1 MKILTFTSFI
11 LTSILMFSSCTST
24 SEKNSENEQLEE
36 TSINYVQLGDSLSNL
51 AQQALLMEVSN
62 HIQSEGVIS
71 TLKYCNIHA
80 LPLLDSVSEIH
91 QVNISRISAKNRN
104 PNNKASEE
112 ELAILE
118 YLSNQKNDTI
128 IESGN
133 KIVYYK
139 TIKLGMPACIKCHGI
154 PEKDISSDAVRI
166 IDSLYPKDQAKNY
179 SLGEFRGAWKI
190 EFKKD

>member
-1 MKILTFTSFI
+1 MKIFTLFCTAIVPI
-11 LTSILMFSSCTST
+11 LFASSCSSND
-24 SEKNSENEQLEE
+24 SEDNNEQLEI
-36 TSINYVQLGDSLSNL
+36 TSIDYIHLGDSISNL

-62 HIQSEGVIS
+62 HLKAEGVIS

-80 LPLLDSVSEIH
+80 LPLLDSVSKTHHLE
-91 QVNISRISAKNRN
+91 ISRISNKNRN

-112 ELAILE
+112 ENTVLD
-118 YLSNQKNDTI
+118 YLSNQKYDTI

-139 TIKLGMPACIKCHGI
+139 TIRLGMPACIKCHGI